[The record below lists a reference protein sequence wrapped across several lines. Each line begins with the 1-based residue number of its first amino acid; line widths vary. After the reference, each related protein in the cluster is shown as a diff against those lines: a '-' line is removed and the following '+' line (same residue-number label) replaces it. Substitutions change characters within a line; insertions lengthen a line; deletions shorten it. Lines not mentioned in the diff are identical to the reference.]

1 MAQTKKLSVA
11 TVYGAIDPKAVLNA
25 DAPIKVMTVFGD
37 AVGLKIGTSTYG
49 DYTAL
54 LGRFEAI
61 HPETGEHS
69 SASVL
74 FLPDV
79 ALIPIQTALSQ
90 EGTKSVAFAIDVFV
104 RASENKKPGGSV
116 YEYTF
121 ENVLPPAEDDPMS
134 RMRKAVLE
142 AQGKAAQLEAPA
154 PAPTP
159 APAPAAKGK
168 GK

>member
-11 TVYGAIDPKAVLNA
+11 TVFGTIDPKAVLNA
-25 DAPIKVMTVFGD
+25 EAPIKVMTVFGD
-37 AVGLKIGTSTYG
+37 AVGLKTGTSTYG

-61 HPETGEHS
+61 HPTTGEHS
-69 SASVL
+69 SAAVL

-79 ALIPIQTALSQ
+79 ALLPIQTALAQ
-90 EGTKSVAFAIDVFV
+90 EGVKSIAFAIDIFV
-104 RASENKKPGGSV
+104 RASDNKKPGGSV

-142 AQGKAAQLEAPA
+142 AKAAAAQLPAPPAPA
-154 PAPTP
+154 PAPVP
-159 APAPAAKGK
+159 KGK